1 MTSVDDIKDELK
13 RANHL
18 LYVSLKYTRTCDIVK
33 NAISRMVVAYEL
45 MFLLVLEKM
54 KDEGKL
60 SSVPNLAVDRAEALS
75 RFKRGVREYVDNYLL
90 LKEIDKASFERK
102 DEYRKGVTLIAK
114 VSSGKVEID
123 IPKLM
128 FHYEK
133 AVEFVNLMEEWLE

>member
-90 LKEIDKASFERK
+90 FFMHKCSF
-102 DEYRKGVTLIAK
+102 
-114 VSSGKVEID
+114 
-123 IPKLM
+123 
-128 FHYEK
+128 
-133 AVEFVNLMEEWLE
+133 